1 MPERLITPPQV
12 HVAETEFRRLLGY
25 PRGHEPSPR
34 AQELAEGARRWF
46 AEHGR
51 PWMYHREATLD
62 VRGDT
67 LRFDGI
73 EFRSPELRAYLRQAG
88 AQRAVFIVVSAG
100 RACEEHARRLWEE
113 SKPDEYFF
121 LETFGSAVVES
132 LVAAING
139 QVCADVERAGFSAL
153 PHYSPGYGTW
163 DVSEQNALHELIMRG
178 RRVELPEPLEVL
190 SSGMLRPKKSL
201 LGIIGLTTQ
210 TTGHHVPIARVPCI
224 NCSFTPCQFR
234 RAPYRHAAATACRA
248 EAPASA
254 TIDPARRGADNAPEP
269 RSVLTRNAPYSIN
282 PRALA
287 KWARERVRL
296 EPVPDGSLVARFR
309 YDGTTCSNM
318 GRPLAFEYRVILG
331 PADAGFPIRAAACRP
346 CEDDEGYRFMCEYLR
361 DPEGLMAAIA
371 TERPLV
377 GEPLDAVLDWERRSA
392 PSGCYCDPDSRRHK
406 WGLAL
411 EAIHY
416 ALAQNANTAAPA
428 STTS

>member
-1 MPERLITPPQV
+1 MRERLITSPPV

-51 PWMYHREATLD
+51 PWMYYREATLD
-62 VRGDT
+62 LGDGA

-73 EFRSPELRAYLRQAG
+73 EFRSPELRTYLEQAG
-88 AQRAVFIVVSAG
+88 ARRAMFVAVSAG
-100 RACEEHARRLWEE
+100 RAGEEHAQRLWHEA
-113 SKPDEYFF
+113 KPDEYFF
-121 LETFGSAVVES
+121 LETFGSAVVEN
-132 LVAAING
+132 LVAAIHG
-139 QVCADVERAGFSAL
+139 QVCADAEQAGLSAL

-163 DVSEQNALHELIMRG
+163 DVAEQNALHELILRG
-178 RRVELPEPLEVL
+178 RQLEWPEPLEVL

-201 LGIIGLTTQ
+201 LGIIGLTTPPV
-210 TTGHHVPIARVPCI
+210 GRHVPIGRVPCI

-234 RAPYRHAAATACRA
+234 RAPYRYAAATLSRA
-248 EAPASA
+248 EAPAA
-254 TIDPARRGADNAPEP
+254 AAINPPPHAAGDAAEPPAA
-269 RSVLTRNAPYSIN
+269 LTRNAQYSIN
-282 PRALA
+282 PRALQ
-287 KWARERVRL
+287 KWVRERVQL
-296 EPVPDGSLVARFR
+296 EPVADGSLVARFR

-318 GRPLAFEYRVILG
+318 GRPLAFDYRVVLG
-331 PADAGFPIRAAACRP
+331 PAAAGFPIREADCRP
-346 CEDDEGYRFMCEYLR
+346 CEGDEGYRFMCEYLR

-371 TERPLV
+371 TETPLV
-377 GEPLDAVLDWERRSA
+377 GESLDAVLQWERRSA

-416 ALAQNANTAAPA
+416 ALAQNPVVAEVAP
-428 STTS
+428 TTG